1 MRLVISLF
9 FVTLVGNAAFAENGT
24 DYYLVRY
31 SPGENWQERTGYNE
45 QPGLSG
51 HHGYLQKLHIN
62 DQLVMGGK
70 LRDKDVS
77 VVVLRAASL
86 SQAKQLVEG
95 DPGVQNQVVRA
106 ELSRWEVSMSSLRM
120 VRRKPVPS
128 DDEQSYRL
136 KRIDPGSQLK
146 Q

>member
-1 MRLVISLF
+1 MRLTIF
-9 FVTLVGNAAFAENGT
+9 LVVAAIFGNAAFAENAT
-24 DYYLVRY
+24 DYYLVQY
-31 SPGENWQERTGYNE
+31 SPGDNWQERTGYTE
-45 QPGLSG
+45 QPGLGG

-77 VVVLRAASL
+77 VVVLRATSL
-86 SQAKQLVEG
+86 SEAKQLVAE
-95 DPGVQNQVVRA
+95 DPGVQNQVITA

-128 DDEQSYRL
+128 DEAQSYHL